1 MRRIALLLAFTFLFA
16 QRTFAEEPGPTLPD
30 AVRKA
35 VAAGQVLDSENLGDR
50 AAEASYRE
58 VGADGGVLVG
68 FEAGMAR
75 WFDREIPYALRPVYR
90 KGDREWV
97 GSTAGNMYANEV
109 IRQVRVAAKP
119 GYAVGGMWIRT
130 GAAMDRVRLL
140 YMRIDGGHLN
150 PDDSYKS
157 EFIGN
162 SEGGSE
168 HYIDGRGRPVAGIFA
183 VEEQRQLRTFGLT
196 YVRVP
201 LPPPKPKDSLDKS
214 KTAGPVPAAKSKHS
228 AARAD
233 DPEST
238 PAEEFDF
245 SPAKKSKL
253 ELEEDA
259 RRQDEDRGEERSAA
273 VLGVLL
279 LGAIGVPL
287 GIVGF
292 FVLRQKEPAKASRE
306 AHRDRRRDDRR
317 GPRPSR
323 PQMEGGPSAERPELA
338 KRLQPYL
345 PEAVPTTN
353 LATASLAQRPEADPP
368 PPFFLVRATY
378 RARYDRMTRIYVLP
392 DELLVIDAGPGA
404 DYNMAAGYAA
414 AAVVGGG
421 VLGAFIGKQAAMMVA
436 DNQKTGGEVIQQRLD
451 RLDLPTLLVYATEQ
465 GNFRARWEEL
475 VGIAVESRG
484 PRTRGVGIFRF
495 RHLRRGEYSFEFLN
509 GAEIRGAIELLR
521 GNAKG
526 NNIHVGSGWDEATA
540 PYLADL

>member
-1 MRRIALLLAFTFLFA
+1 
-16 QRTFAEEPGPTLPD
+16 
-30 AVRKA
+30 
-35 VAAGQVLDSENLGDR
+35 
-50 AAEASYRE
+50 
-58 VGADGGVLVG
+58 
-68 FEAGMAR
+68 
-75 WFDREIPYALRPVYR
+75 
-90 KGDREWV
+90 
-97 GSTAGNMYANEV
+97 
-109 IRQVRVAAKP
+109 
-119 GYAVGGMWIRT
+119 
-130 GAAMDRVRLL
+130 
-140 YMRIDGGHLN
+140 
-150 PDDSYKS
+150 
-157 EFIGN
+157 
-162 SEGGSE
+162 
-168 HYIDGRGRPVAGIFA
+168 
-183 VEEQRQLRTFGLT
+183 
-196 YVRVP
+196 
-201 LPPPKPKDSLDKS
+201 
-214 KTAGPVPAAKSKHS
+214 
-228 AARAD
+228 
-233 DPEST
+233 
-238 PAEEFDF
+238 
-245 SPAKKSKL
+245 
-253 ELEEDA
+253 
-259 RRQDEDRGEERSAA
+259 
-273 VLGVLL
+273 
-279 LGAIGVPL
+279 
-287 GIVGF
+287 
-292 FVLRQKEPAKASRE
+292 
-306 AHRDRRRDDRR
+306 
-317 GPRPSR
+317 
-323 PQMEGGPSAERPELA
+323 MEGGPSAERPELA

-509 GAEIRGAIELLR
+509 GAEVRGAIDLLR
-521 GNAKG
+521 RNAKG

>member
-1 MRRIALLLAFTFLFA
+1 MRRPAFLFVFSLLLVKPAL
-16 QRTFAEEPGPTLPD
+16 AEEPRPTLPD

-35 VAAGQVLDSENLGDR
+35 VAAGQVLDSENLDDQ
-50 AAEASYRE
+50 ADDVSYRE
-58 VGADGGVLVG
+58 VASDGGVLVG
-68 FEAGMAR
+68 FEAGLAR
-75 WFDREIPYALRPVYR
+75 WSDREIPYALRPVYR

-97 GSTAGNMYANEV
+97 GSTAGNMNANVV
-109 IRQVRVAAKP
+109 IRHVRVVAKP

-130 GAAMDRVRLL
+130 GGAMDRIRLL
-140 YMRIDGGHLN
+140 YMRIDGGHLD

-157 EFIGN
+157 EFIGS
-162 SEGGSE
+162 SEGGE
-168 HYIDGRGRPVAGIFA
+168 EQYLDGRGRPVAGIFA
-183 VEEQRQLRTFGLT
+183 IEEERQLLTFGLT

-201 LPPPKPKDSLDKS
+201 LPQPKPKDGRPTSKTTDPAPNGKS
-214 KTAGPVPAAKSKHS
+214 KDSV
-228 AARAD
+228 ARGD
-233 DPEST
+233 DPEAP
-238 PAEEFDF
+238 PAERFDF

-259 RRQDEDRGEERSAA
+259 RRQNEDRGEGPSAA

-292 FVLRQKEPAKASRE
+292 IVLRQKEPPKHPAE
-306 AHRDRRRDDRR
+306 ARRDRRREARR
-317 GPRPSR
+317 ETRPSR
-323 PQMEGGPSAERPELA
+323 PQMEREPSAERPELA

-345 PEAVPTTN
+345 PAAVPTTN
-353 LATASLAQRPEADPP
+353 LATADLAQRPTADPP

-414 AAVVGGG
+414 AAAVGGG
-421 VLGAFIGKQAAMMVA
+421 VIGAFIGKQAAMMVA
-436 DNQKTGGEVIQQRLD
+436 DNQKTGSEVIQQRLD
-451 RLDLPTLLVYATEQ
+451 RLDLPTLLVHATEQ

-475 VGIAVESRG
+475 VGIAVDSPG

-495 RHLRRGEYSFEFLN
+495 RHLRRGEYFFEFLN
-509 GAEIRGAIELLR
+509 GAEVRGAIELLR
-521 GNAKG
+521 RHAKD
-526 NNIHVGSGWDEATA
+526 NNIHVGTVWDEATA
-540 PYLADL
+540 VYLADL